1 MRLAFSLAPVT
12 SLPYRGRIAPSP
24 TGHLHLGHAR
34 TFWTA
39 YQRSVNASGTL
50 ILRNDDL
57 DQQRSRPHY
66 VSAMIE
72 DLHWLGI
79 RWSEGPAWPD
89 AIEQGSFGP
98 YAQSARGHLYRTAF
112 EHLKHTGA
120 VYPCICSR
128 KDLHRASA
136 APHAED
142 DDEPLYPGTCRSRST
157 NGDEPRSWR
166 FKVPDGEVIDF
177 IDQNFGP
184 QRFIAG
190 EDFGDFLVMRR
201 DGVPS
206 YQLACVVD
214 DAHMQIT
221 EVVRGADLL
230 KSTARQILLQR
241 ALGYATPTYFHCDL
255 MRDENGER
263 LAKRHDALSLRALR
277 QQARTPQDVIAMF
290 AAINETPMSKS

>member
-1 MRLAFSLAPVT
+1 MTPS
-12 SLPYRGRIAPSP
+12 PYRGRIAPSP

-39 YQRSVNASGTL
+39 FQRATAAGGHL

-66 VSAMIE
+66 VTAMIE

-79 RWSEGPAWPD
+79 RWTEGPAWPD
-89 AIEQGSFGP
+89 AMEQGPFGP
-98 YAQSARGHLYRTAF
+98 YAQSARTPLYQAAF
-112 EHLKHTGA
+112 EQLKSAGA
-120 VYPCICSR
+120 IYPCLCSR
-128 KDLHRASA
+128 KDLQRAA
-136 APHAED
+136 TAPHAED
-142 DDEPLYPGTCRSRST
+142 DDEPLYPGTCRNKSIDNDAES
-157 NGDEPRSWR
+157 SWR
-166 FKVPDGEVIDF
+166 FHVPDGEAIHFTDEH
-177 IDQNFGP
+177 FGP
-184 QRFIAG
+184 QRFISG

-241 ALGYATPTYFHCDL
+241 ALQYATPRYFHCDL
-255 MRDENGER
+255 MRDERGER
-263 LAKRHDALSLRALR
+263 LAKRHDSLSLRSLR
-277 QQARTPQDVIAMF
+277 ERGLTPEEVISIF
-290 AAINETPMSKS
+290 